1 MFQQQKTER
10 IRQYSDKIR
19 QANSESAKKELFL
32 VLLNDLFAN
41 DESTKSL
48 INDMAMGAEKTVAKI
63 PLPNRLKKGRADTQ
77 YANVIIEF
85 EKNLQ
90 KTEKH
95 AKEQLAE
102 YLAGNWN
109 SGQDYNFTLISTDC
123 LVWKIYAPSYEEL
136 TKLEGD
142 IALSDF
148 ELRETDSFTLTENNT
163 NDFYFF
169 LDRYLFKKEPQ
180 HATLEL
186 IQQDFGGSSK
196 VFLNCM
202 YQLRE
207 YYDEIKDEEEIK
219 IAYDQWYRFLSIAYS
234 EFDGSERV
242 FLVHTYLSIF
252 AKMLAYSILTNDD
265 FIDDGEMKGILD
277 GSIFDR
283 LNIKNFTDNDFFFWV
298 GKDHNRKALK
308 KVFRTIAQQISTYD
322 FTHVDEDILKGVYQ
336 ELIDLDTRHA
346 LGEYYTPDWLCAKVT
361 DAFDFKKDSK
371 ILDPSCG
378 SGSFLRAAIDKLKR
392 DYPDITAEE
401 LANNVSGIDIH
412 PLSVQIAKTTILLA
426 IGDKMKTVKKPVTLN
441 VFLANTLL
449 TPEGTLELFDEEFIV
464 RIDEKRYSVATSV
477 FDNAAFFDTALD
489 ICDDLADLTKNDDSL
504 SISAF
509 EKTFKNK
516 IKEKV
521 SGTMLNSFHNIYKG
535 LKEAKENKRD
545 SIWRFILQNLYKP
558 CFIKS
563 SFDFIIGNP
572 PWFTYSSIKNEE
584 YQNQLRIL
592 AERYMV
598 MPEKRK
604 NFPHLEIAAIFL
616 GHCATYFLKKDGQ
629 LAFVLPRSFFS
640 ADHHDATR
648 RGATRDFK
656 ITELWDLDNVSPL
669 FNIPSCVIFGK
680 QAHTGKRVAT
690 TGVKGLAVKGRLST
704 HNAKFEEAEN
714 RLTYSKSKWYYSKLG
729 SASAFTDYKFKS
741 SKNTNHYK
749 SLFKQGA
756 TIVPRNFYFIELEQ
770 DIPPDWKDRILSART
785 NEEVRKQAKPPWK
798 SLILKNRISSDFIF
812 HTAIAKNIIPYAMH
826 LTELVVLP
834 IQTKKG
840 NITTLNWEEMMKK
853 GLLDT
858 TKWFKQVDEL
868 WKENRTDKSK
878 NMSHIDRLNFQKGL
892 TDQALNL
899 PYLVLYTASAKDA
912 NATVVERRALNME
925 FIVESTC
932 YWFATKDKN
941 EAFYLASYLN
951 SATPNHLMKAFQA
964 RGLFGARHVH
974 KKILE
979 IPFPKFDKEN
989 SDHLQ
994 LAKLSQKC
1002 HKKAQKYLINNQIGE
1017 ISSTQLGKLR
1027 PNIKAH
1033 LEKEMQQIDELI
1045 KELII

>member
-1 MFQQQKTER
+1 MFEQQKKGQIQEYL
-10 IRQYSDKIR
+10 INIK
-19 QANSESAKKELFL
+19 QANSEDAKKELFL
-32 VLLNDLFAN
+32 ILLNDLFAN
-41 DESTKSL
+41 DESTKNL
-48 INDMAMGAEKTVAKI
+48 IKEMAKGSEITVANI
-63 PLPNRLKKGRADTQ
+63 PLPNRIKTGRADTQ

-90 KTEKH
+90 KTEQH

-109 SGQDYNFTLISTDC
+109 SRQDYNFTLISTDC

-142 IALSDF
+142 ISLSDF

-207 YYDEIKDEEEIK
+207 YYDEIKEEEEIK

-265 FIDDGEMKGILD
+265 FIDDGEMRGILD
-277 GSIFDR
+277 GSIFDQ

-322 FTHVDEDILKGVYQ
+322 FTRVDEDVLKGVYQ

-361 DAFDFKKDSK
+361 DAFDFQKDSK

-392 DYPDITAEE
+392 DHPDITAEE
-401 LANNVSGIDIH
+401 LADNVSGIDIH

-426 IGDKMKTVKKPVTLN
+426 IGDKMKAVKRPITLN

-477 FDNAAFFDTALD
+477 FENAAFFDAALD
-489 ICDDLADLTKNDDSL
+489 ICDDLAERTKGDNSL
-504 SISAF
+504 SVSIF
-509 EKTFKNK
+509 EKTFKSK

-558 CFIKS
+558 CFIKG

-598 MPEKRK
+598 MPEKRA

-656 ITELWDLDNVSPL
+656 ITELWDLDGVSPL

-680 QAHTGKRVAT
+680 QAHSGKKIAA
-690 TGVKGLAVKGRLST
+690 TGVEGFAVKGRLSM

-729 SASAFTDYKFKS
+729 AASAFTDYKFKS
-741 SKNTNHYK
+741 SKNKNHYK
-749 SLFKQGA
+749 NLFKQGA
-756 TIVPRNFYFIELEQ
+756 TLVPRNFYFVAPLQ
-770 DIPPDWKDRILSART
+770 DVPDFDDRVLVVGTNPSITKD
-785 NEEVRKQAKPPWK
+785 AKPPWK
-798 SLILKNRISSDFIF
+798 HILLKNRILSDYLFK
-812 HTAIAKNIIPYAMH
+812 TALSKNIIPFALH
-826 LTELVVLP
+826 LTEMVILP
-834 IQTKKG
+834 IEVKKD
-840 NITTLNWEEMMKK
+840 NIKMLQYEDIMIK
-853 GLLDT
+853 GHLDT
-858 TKWFKQVDEL
+858 ATWFKKVEDA
-868 WKENRTDKSK
+868 WKENRTEK
-878 NMSHIDRLNFQKGL
+878 NQSINSINYLNWQNKL
-892 TDQALNL
+892 TDQAPNL

-912 NATVVERRALNME
+912 NATVVERKVLDME
-925 FIVESTC
+925 FIVESKT
-932 YWFATKDKN
+932 YWFATKNKN
-941 EAFYLASYLN
+941 EAFYLTAFLN
-951 SATPNHLMKAFQA
+951 SATPNSMMKAFQT
-964 RGLFGARHVH
+964 RGLFGARDVH
-974 KKILE
+974 KKILD
-979 IPFPKFDKEN
+979 IPFPKFDKDN
-989 SDHLQ
+989 PDHLQ

-1002 HKKAQKYLINNQIGE
+1002 HKNAQDYLKDNQIGE
-1017 ISSTQLGKLR
+1017 VSGMQLGKLR
-1027 PNIKAH
+1027 LNIKAY
-1033 LEKEMQQIDELI
+1033 LEKEMQQIDELV
-1045 KELII
+1045 KDLIV